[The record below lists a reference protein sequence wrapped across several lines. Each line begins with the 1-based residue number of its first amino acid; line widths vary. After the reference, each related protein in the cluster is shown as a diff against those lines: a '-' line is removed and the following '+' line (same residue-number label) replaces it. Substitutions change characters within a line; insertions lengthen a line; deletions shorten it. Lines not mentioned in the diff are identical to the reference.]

1 MRKKKNTYSEEF
13 KLKVV
18 KEYLGTDLSQKE
30 ITRKYNIYGHSCIT
44 RWMSI
49 FGYKLKTNS
58 QPKLQFAM
66 QGKKEKIQVESEL
79 EEQLRKVKEAL
90 EYEQLRNEAL
100 TTMIDVAE
108 RELKIS
114 IRKKSGAKQ

>member
-1 MRKKKNTYSEEF
+1 MRKKRKSYTDKF

-18 KEYLGTDLSQKE
+18 KEYLGTEQSQRE
-30 ITRKYNIYGHSCIT
+30 ILRKYNLSGQSTIT
-44 RWMSI
+44 RWMRI
-49 FGYKLKTNS
+49 FGYKLVTNV

-66 QGKKEKIQVESEL
+66 QDEKEKSNTESKL
-79 EEQLRKVKEAL
+79 EEQLVEIRKTL
-90 EYEQLRNEAL
+90 EYEQLRNQAL

>member
-1 MRKKKNTYSEEF
+1 MRKKKKSYTDEF

-18 KEYLGTDLSQKE
+18 KDYLGTEQSQRE
-30 ITRKYNIYGHSCIT
+30 ILRKYNLSGNSTIT
-44 RWMSI
+44 RWMRI
-49 FGYKLKTNS
+49 FGYKLVTNA

-66 QGKKEKIQVESEL
+66 QDEKEKSKRESEL
-79 EEQLRKVKEAL
+79 EEQLKKIREAL
-90 EYEQLRNEAL
+90 EYEQLRNQAL
-100 TTMIDVAE
+100 ATMIEVAE